1 MFNFKFQL
9 LIICCLFTLLMLMCW
24 PSTILAC
31 SSRSVPK
38 PRPFSIAAPTTT
50 KMPPSTTS
58 TTTITST
65 TTTTSTSTLATISA
79 STTATT
85 TTTTTTLRPN
95 ITFPTFK
102 CSADY
107 HKWYCLNEATCFA
120 VKIGGSIMHNCECAI
135 GFMGPRCEYK
145 ELDGSY
151 QPKLPRPI
159 LEQASIASGI
169 TCILLIL
176 LFICL
181 VLYLRYDHKVA
192 VASASKKLIFYDE
205 NVYGEAINNCRY
217 CLEKRYCSTLAME
230 NDNKYLLI
238 SEEKVEDE
246 KENNSC
252 LHQHIEAF
260 PMVYAENTKCFSTDI
275 CDPNIFCN
283 GDNSKTWNV
292 CLKLF
297 SSLDISFKNKIY
309 TEIFNLLYYE
319 KLFRLSN
326 ETSIH
331 FQSLEKINQ
340 TAV

>member
-9 LIICCLFTLLMLMCW
+9 LIICCLFTFLMLMCW

-38 PRPFSIAAPTTT
+38 PRPSSIAAPTTT
-50 KMPPSTTS
+50 KMPPSTTGTTT
-58 TTTITST
+58 TTTITS
-65 TTTTSTSTLATISA
+65 TTTTSTSTLATTSA
-79 STTATT
+79 ITTTTAA

-205 NVYGEAINNCRY
+205 NVYGEGMNNCRY
-217 CLEKRYCSTLAME
+217 CLEKRYFSTLAVE

-238 SEEKVEDE
+238 SAEKAEDE
-246 KENNSC
+246 KDNNSW

-260 PMVYAENTKCFSTDI
+260 PMGFTTKR
-275 CDPNIFCN
+275 
-283 GDNSKTWNV
+283 
-292 CLKLF
+292 
-297 SSLDISFKNKIY
+297 
-309 TEIFNLLYYE
+309 FNR
-319 KLFRLSN
+319 F
-326 ETSIH
+326 
-331 FQSLEKINQ
+331 
-340 TAV
+340 